1 MNSNKFWAAA
11 SKALAAATVTL
22 IVNLMRAPRVF
33 VYHQKRT
40 RNIMRS
46 ARLGLLVLAAL
57 WAAAAHAQSQ
67 IQHVIII
74 IQENRT
80 PDNLFHGFPG
90 ADTANSGINSLG
102 QNIPL
107 NPVGLRALYDLGH
120 SHPDFVAMYDS
131 GKMDGADKVKLWCP
145 KNKKTCGPKNPQ
157 FKYVNRSDVAPYF
170 QIGEQYTFAD
180 EMFQTN
186 QGPSTPAHQ
195 FLLSGTSEPSEGSD
209 LYDETNAFD
218 TEGEGTGCFAI
229 KKAYVRLIDPH
240 GDDSQQ
246 AYPCFE
252 HQTLPDLLDAAGIT
266 WKFYTQSLKGG
277 WTAPNSIQHL
287 WQGPDWQNVILNP
300 STILTDIN
308 ANNLAGV
315 SWVTPVWQASDH
327 ADFNQGLGPSW
338 VASIVNAVG
347 QSPYWSNT
355 AIFVTWD
362 DWGGWYDHATPLIYD
377 QYTYGFRVPLLVASS
392 YAKQG
397 YVSHVTHDFGSI
409 LHFTEEVFNLPSL
422 GFADSRADDLMDCF
436 QFNSPEKF
444 HPIQAPYDARYFVT
458 HRFSPG
464 PIDND

>member
-1 MNSNKFWAAA
+1 MNSNKFCAAA
-11 SKALAAATVTL
+11 SKALAAAPVTL

-170 QIGEQYTFAD
+170 QIGE
-180 EMFQTN
+180 
-186 QGPSTPAHQ
+186 
-195 FLLSGTSEPSEGSD
+195 
-209 LYDETNAFD
+209 
-218 TEGEGTGCFAI
+218 
-229 KKAYVRLIDPH
+229 K
-240 GDDSQQ
+240 
-246 AYPCFE
+246 
-252 HQTLPDLLDAAGIT
+252 
-266 WKFYTQSLKGG
+266 
-277 WTAPNSIQHL
+277 
-287 WQGPDWQNVILNP
+287 
-300 STILTDIN
+300 
-308 ANNLAGV
+308 
-315 SWVTPVWQASDH
+315 
-327 ADFNQGLGPSW
+327 
-338 VASIVNAVG
+338 
-347 QSPYWSNT
+347 
-355 AIFVTWD
+355 
-362 DWGGWYDHATPLIYD
+362 
-377 QYTYGFRVPLLVASS
+377 
-392 YAKQG
+392 
-397 YVSHVTHDFGSI
+397 
-409 LHFTEEVFNLPSL
+409 
-422 GFADSRADDLMDCF
+422 
-436 QFNSPEKF
+436 
-444 HPIQAPYDARYFVT
+444 
-458 HRFSPG
+458 
-464 PIDND
+464 